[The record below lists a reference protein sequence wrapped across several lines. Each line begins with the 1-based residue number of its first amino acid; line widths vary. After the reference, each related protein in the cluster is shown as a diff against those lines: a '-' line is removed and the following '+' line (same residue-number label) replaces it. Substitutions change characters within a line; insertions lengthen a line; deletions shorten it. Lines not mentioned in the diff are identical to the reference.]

1 MERRTVDLHMHS
13 SYSSDGTY
21 TIKELFKQARENQM
35 EAIVVAD
42 HDTCEGSEEALCE
55 AERTGIY
62 TMPALELSCVD
73 ENRMVHILAYGI
85 ETGRKTR
92 LLELTEAIQQSRIDI
107 LPKIRSNLEREGFYV
122 DMDRVEE
129 LAAPHPPVIT
139 NFANAILE
147 DKRNEG
153 CPALEPYR
161 PGGAKADRPYI
172 RFIKDYLVA
181 GRKCYVP
188 EYLVDIETG
197 IRAIRSACGVPV
209 LAHPGEWF
217 MHSDE
222 RKVEW
227 MTACGLQG
235 IEVYTPY
242 HTKEKEAY
250 FKALA
255 DRYGLFQTAG
265 SDYHDVRK
273 KPGHLMGGIPA
284 ADIRMFRELEN
295 LAAQNRRDIEGG
307 RREV

>member
-35 EAIVVAD
+35 EVIVVAD

-161 PGGAKADRPYI
+161 PGGALYPVYQRLFGGGTEMLCPGIPCRHRNRDPGDPQRMRGTCPCPS
-172 RFIKDYLVA
+172 
-181 GRKCYVP
+181 GRMVHAQRRKKGG
-188 EYLVDIETG
+188 VDDCV
-197 IRAIRSACGVPV
+197 R
-209 LAHPGEWF
+209 
-217 MHSDE
+217 
-222 RKVEW
+222 
-227 MTACGLQG
+227 
-235 IEVYTPY
+235 
-242 HTKEKEAY
+242 
-250 FKALA
+250 
-255 DRYGLFQTAG
+255 TAG
-265 SDYHDVRK
+265 NRSVYAVSHE
-273 KPGHLMGGIPA
+273 
-284 ADIRMFRELEN
+284 RE
-295 LAAQNRRDIEGG
+295 GS
-307 RREV
+307 VF